1 MFWALGIWGQ
11 EELLWLGFSGALQV
25 RSQMGGDTAQPP
37 PENELCTLAAS
48 ESGMWAPAGVYL
60 PYTSWSLLDS
70 LGADLA
76 HDGAGDAAHQFLD
89 SCTPDH
95 SLLFSQPGSPSSPLT
110 RQPPE

>member
-48 ESGMWAPAGVYL
+48 ESGMWAPAGVNL
-60 PYTSWSLLDS
+60 PYTPLE
-70 LGADLA
+70 LA
-76 HDGAGDAAHQFLD
+76 GFI
-89 SCTPDH
+89 
-95 SLLFSQPGSPSSPLT
+95 GSRLSP
-110 RQPPE
+110 